1 MKKKIIN
8 ILGEEVTIAF
18 NMATEIAYEGI
29 TNQPF
34 DLEQM
39 KDKRNIIA
47 LYTAA
52 VLANN
57 KDTKITFESIT
68 QDASMDEIKALDEA
82 VSETLADWLKIPD
95 VIPAEKQA
103 EGEEQPKN

>member
-1 MKKKIIN
+1 MKKIIT

-18 NMATEIAYEGI
+18 NMATEMAYERI
-29 TNQPF
+29 TKQSF

-52 VLANN
+52 VIANN
-57 KDTKITFESIT
+57 KDTKITFESIA
-68 QDASMDEIKALDEA
+68 QEASMAEIKALDEA
-82 VSETLADWLKIPD
+82 VSETMRGWLNIPE
-95 VIPAEKQA
+95 VIPPEKKID
-103 EGEEQPKN
+103 GEEQPKN